1 MTAQRLVVS
10 DAQRLQVGGG
20 APGDAPDQGQVACVA
35 GHGSDLLAQWP
46 RADGAAT
53 HPWAHSVAPGV
64 ADLPDNV
71 IEFDEPLRRQPDLD
85 LDRGVV
91 AAKVSRPYGSQGSMV
106 R

>member
-1 MTAQRLVVS
+1 M
-10 DAQRLQVGGG
+10 
-20 APGDAPDQGQVACVA
+20 
-35 GHGSDLLAQWP
+35 
-46 RADGAAT
+46 
-53 HPWAHSVAPGV
+53 APGV